1 MSRVYVVFSRYI
13 MHHSYLRI
21 TNIILTCSILYFC
34 IFSQK
39 LIRDYIL
46 AFLLAL
52 VVITSQLFWKNPE
65 RGTVIHKVDQCIAKI
80 VIGSFIVYTLTYKLS
95 SAIMRLSYWLL
106 LIGIATS
113 FYYSSCY
120 STREWCSEKHI
131 QYHAWLHILCFI
143 ATFYAF

>member
-1 MSRVYVVFSRYI
+1 MSWVYVVFSRYI

-21 TNIILTCSILYFC
+21 TNIILICSILYFC

-39 LIRDYIL
+39 RPTEYIL
-46 AFLLAL
+46 ASLLIF
-52 VVITSQLFWKNPE
+52 VVVTSQIFWRNPE
-65 RGTVIHKVDQCIAKI
+65 QSTTIHNLDAFVAKI
-80 VIGSFIVYTLTYKLS
+80 VIGTFIVYTLAYKLS
-95 SAIMRLSYWLL
+95 SSIMRVSYWLL